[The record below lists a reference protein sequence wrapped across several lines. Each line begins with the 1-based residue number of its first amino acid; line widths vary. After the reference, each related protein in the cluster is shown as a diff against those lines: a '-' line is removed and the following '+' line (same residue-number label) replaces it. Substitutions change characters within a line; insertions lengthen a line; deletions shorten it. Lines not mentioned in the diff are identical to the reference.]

1 MQPGTFLIVNSGN
14 TSLSQGIPNMFTG
27 SEENHFE
34 ALDTPG
40 ETAFQKVQKA
50 SLKPSVHKKLC
61 ILLKT
66 AHLKTE
72 L

>member
-1 MQPGTFLIVNSGN
+1 MQPGTFDSEFWN
-14 TSLSQGIPNMFTG
+14 TSLSQGIQNMFTG